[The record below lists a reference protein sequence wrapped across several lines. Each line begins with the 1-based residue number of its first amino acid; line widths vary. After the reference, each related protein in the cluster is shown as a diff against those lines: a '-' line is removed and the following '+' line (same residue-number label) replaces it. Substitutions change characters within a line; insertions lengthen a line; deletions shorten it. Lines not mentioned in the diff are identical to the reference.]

1 MNKTHSL
8 ALLALSAALA
18 FVTPACARSKP
29 HAGAPASKPGK
40 QSGFVSVKGR
50 QFQLDGKPYYF
61 AGANLWY
68 GMYLGSPGVTGDRAR
83 LVRELDELARMRVRN
98 LRVLAI
104 SESSTLKRAVT
115 PAVMQSPDTVDETL
129 WKGLDFLLD
138 EMAKRDMKAVL
149 YLNNF
154 WQWSGGMS
162 QYMAWTNGKPV
173 MDPDVTGDWN
183 AFMDNSASF
192 YREPKAQQAFRQVV
206 DKLIRRK
213 NSVNGRAYADDPT
226 IMSWQLAN
234 EPRPGSDA
242 NASPHFDV
250 FIKWID
256 ETAGYI
262 KTLAPKQLVSTGN
275 EGWMGTAGS
284 RELYEQAHTTP
295 HVDYL
300 TYHMWAPNWQWF
312 DPKNAAATY
321 EAAWK
326 KMQEYLDWH
335 IDAANKMG
343 KPIVLEE
350 FGINRD
356 EGSFS
361 PSATTLYRDMFY
373 QKIYALIER
382 RAAAGDAIAGS
393 NFWAWGGAGR
403 TANPDFMWKA
413 GDSFVG
419 DPPQEP
425 QGLYCVFDSDA
436 STIEIIA
443 GHALLMSHVR
453 EP

>member
-1 MNKTHSL
+1 MNKPNSL
-8 ALLALSAALA
+8 ALLALSAVLTLVA
-18 FVTPACARSKP
+18 PACAQVKP
-29 HAGAPASKPGK
+29 DAGTAASAARK
-40 QSGFVSVKGR
+40 QSGFVTVKGR

-68 GMYLGSPGVTGDRAR
+68 GMYLGSPGTTGDRAR
-83 LVRELDELARMRVRN
+83 LTRELDDLAGKGVRN

-115 PAVMQSPDTVDETL
+115 PAVMQSHDSVDQTL

-162 QYMAWTNGKPV
+162 QYMAWFNGKPV

-183 AFMDNSASF
+183 AFMDNSAAF
-192 YREPKAQQAFRQVV
+192 YREPKAQQAFHQAIGR
-206 DKLIRRK
+206 LIGRK
-213 NSVNGRAYADDPT
+213 NSVNGRKYTDDPT

-242 NASPHFDV
+242 NARPHFDV
-250 FIKWID
+250 FIKWVD

-262 KTLAPKQLVSTGN
+262 KTLAPRQLVSTGN

-284 RELYEQAHTTP
+284 RELFEKSHATK

-312 DPKNAAATY
+312 NPKDAAATY
-321 EAAWK
+321 DAAWK
-326 KMQEYLDWH
+326 KMQDYLDWH
-335 IDAANKMG
+335 IDAANKMD

-356 EGSFS
+356 AGSFEA
-361 PSATTLYRDMFY
+361 SAGTVYRDRFY
-373 QKIYALIER
+373 KEIFALLER

-393 NFWAWGGAGR
+393 NFWAWGGEGR
-403 TANPDFMWKA
+403 TRNADFMWKA
-413 GDSFVG
+413 GDGFVG

-436 STIEIIA
+436 STIAIIQAHA
-443 GHALLMSHVR
+443 GRMDKLH
-453 EP
+453 